1 MIKIEGKA
9 NITVKVVADSISP
22 QGIRLTTYELTY
34 PRIIHSELLT
44 HGMLVRNA
52 ASSRAIPFAKMVEQL
67 QGRPVR
73 FGQANPGMQ
82 DKGEDYDK
90 LVEGEIVNQNDVDNF
105 GWTAFYEALESEEA
119 WERAKNDAI
128 KWSKRFYDAGYHKQ
142 VYNRITE
149 PFQMMKTVLSCT
161 EDKNFFWLRKH
172 GAADPTLEELAQC
185 MWEAKK
191 QSVPCPLCA
200 GEYHLPY
207 VETYQMLE
215 FYNEG
220 TDDEYQKLGR
230 QAYFI
235 GEGENRKEITLEQ
248 AIKVSCARTAAV
260 SFRNEDYG
268 LEKCLEV
275 YDRLVGDERKHAS
288 AMQHQATPI
297 QETYEDHGWSN
308 EDDKSCNLP
317 FYPDTW
323 ESGVSH
329 VDRDGQLWS
338 AQFKGW
344 IMYRKLIP
352 GENYTGDIE

>member
-1 MIKIEGKA
+1 MIKVEGKA
-9 NITVKVVADSISP
+9 GIVVKIIADSISP
-22 QGIRLTTYELTY
+22 QGIRLTTYEITY

-52 ASSRAIPFAKMVEQL
+52 ASSRAIPFAKMREQL
-67 QGRPVR
+67 TGHPVR

-82 DKGEDYDK
+82 DRGEDF
-90 LVEGEIVNQNDVDNF
+90 EEILFVPGTSSMCWEHSWPEDAR
-105 GWTAFYEALESEEA
+105 GAWATARDSALMFAEVFY
-119 WERAKNDAI
+119 K
-128 KWSKRFYDAGYHKQ
+128 AGYHKQ

-172 GAADPTLEELAQC
+172 GAADPTLEELANC
-185 MWEAKK
+185 MWEAKNK
-191 QSVPCPLCA
+191 STPQPLNP
-200 GEYHLPY
+200 GEWHLPY
-207 VETYQMLE
+207 VETYRMLE

-220 TDDEYQKLGR
+220 TDNEYQKLGR

-235 GEGENRKEITLEQ
+235 GELGVREEITLEQ

-268 LEKCLEV
+268 LQKCLEV
-275 YDRLVGDERKHAS
+275 YDRLIGDERKHAS
-288 AMQHQATPI
+288 AMQHQATPMR
-297 QETYEDHGWSN
+297 EAYEDHGWSTD
-308 EDDKSCNLP
+308 EDESCNIVENP
-317 FYPDTW
+317 YTW
-323 ESGVSH
+323 EQGVSH

-352 GENYTGDIE
+352 GENYTGEIE